1 MYSLYYFDS
10 FFCQN
15 IQWLFTRFRNQKNSL
30 DGEVLFSIHYFSL
43 ACNEV
48 GEERRNRHFILS
60 LTLCVFLDML
70 STLNRV
76 TISVLIRRPA
86 KSMAALVS
94 LSGHVANLVFLVCFN
109 TNSVLNHRMEFMM
122 WWIFSLALEKDSST
136 AVGWILPVLWYFLW
150 IKVKNIIC
158 LVLVFVHTFSSHV
171 LCGLWQ
177 LWVFLLGVWKVLAGC
192 GCNCELILLTQY
204 LKFSH

>member
-48 GEERRNRHFILS
+48 GGERGKQHLIPS
-60 LTLCVFLDML
+60 LTLCVFLGML

-76 TISVLIRRPA
+76 TISVLIRKPA

-94 LSGHVANLVFLVCFN
+94 PSWHAADLVFLVCFS
-109 TNSVLNHRMEFMM
+109 TNAVLNHRTGFMI
-122 WWIFSLALEKDSST
+122 WWLFSLDLR
-136 AVGWILPVLWYFLW
+136 
-150 IKVKNIIC
+150 KVHRISQ
-158 LVLVFVHTFSSHV
+158 VHTTCS
-171 LCGLWQ
+171 
-177 LWVFLLGVWKVLAGC
+177 
-192 GCNCELILLTQY
+192 
-204 LKFSH
+204 LKFLMDKKWKTSSFWCCSFFTPCLPMSFVGYGNSDCPSLDA